1 MKKFLKHVSLVI
13 TLTTAVVNLCSCSI
27 FLSPKQVVDSSRESI
42 APVSETTI
50 DQNKTVEQSL
60 EDKITSV
67 ETTPQ
72 ETVHE
77 VTESET
83 SIEVASEVAVSETS
97 VSDFILKAKARPND
111 NVETDYDKEVIIE
124 YARKNIYE
132 PKLAEGNLTGNY
144 FIVIISDSND
154 AVYDEILFRDGHIE
168 EKGPYRLYASPKMSN
183 ETNIAKNFHFT
194 TRDISM
200 TENYM
205 IQHKYTRDSDFK
217 SVTIDLEYLA
227 TKPDPLVVILPEMFK

>member
-1 MKKFLKHVSLVI
+1 MKMSFKNLSSKIVLV
-13 TLTTAVVNLCSCSI
+13 VVVLSLCSCSI

-42 APVSETTI
+42 PHVAETTKV
-50 DQNKTVEQSL
+50 QNEVITQSL
-60 EDKITSV
+60 EEKIASI
-67 ETTPQ
+67 ETTAL
-72 ETVHE
+72 ETSALE
-77 VTESET
+77 TAIETQVTEQEP
-83 SIEVASEVAVSETS
+83 VVSETS
-97 VSDFILKAKARPND
+97 VSEFILKAKARPND
-111 NVETDYDKEVIIE
+111 NVDTDYDKEVVIN

-144 FIVIISDSND
+144 FVVIISDSND
-154 AVYDEILFRDGHIE
+154 AVYDEILFRDGHTE
-168 EKGPYRLYASPKMSN
+168 EKGPYRLYASPRMSN

-205 IQHKYTRDSDFK
+205 IQHKYTRDSDLK

-227 TKPDPLVVILPEMFK
+227 TKTDPLVVILPEMFK

>member
-1 MKKFLKHVSLVI
+1 MKKNFKSLS
-13 TLTTAVVNLCSCSI
+13 TLLVLVVAILSLCSCSI

-42 APVSETTI
+42 PHVTETTKG
-50 DQNKTVEQSL
+50 QSEVVTQSL
-60 EDKITSV
+60 EDKIASTETTVPETPALETIV
-67 ETTPQ
+67 ETQITEQ
-72 ETVHE
+72 EP
-77 VTESET
+77 
-83 SIEVASEVAVSETS
+83 AVSETS

-111 NVETDYDKEVIIE
+111 NVDTDYDKEVLIN
-124 YARKNIYE
+124 YVRKNIYE

-154 AVYDEILFRDGHIE
+154 AVYDEILFRDGHID
-168 EKGPYRLYASPKMSN
+168 EKGPYRLYASPKMAN
-183 ETNIAKNFHFT
+183 ETNISKNFHYT